1 MRQED
6 KPIDDT
12 GTDHNPL
19 ANTFIVGGKGVKGG
33 QVIGASDFATADET
47 LSGAHLELDPARVK
61 MMGRPF
67 DFASS
72 LSLLSVKPSNFQ
84 LSDYLTVNSVT
95 NTLLEILGV
104 PSQYHL
110 DLARNLPKAPVIA
123 GLIA

>member
-1 MRQED
+1 M
-6 KPIDDT
+6 
-12 GTDHNPL
+12 
-19 ANTFIVGGKGVKGG
+19 
-33 QVIGASDFATADET
+33 IGASDFATADEV
-47 LSGAHLELDPARVK
+47 LSGAHLELDSSRVK